1 MALARPDWIT
11 LGTAALGMD
20 YGVIA
25 PTKRP
30 GDATVQVLFDRAWTL
45 GVRSIDTAR
54 GYGDAE
60 GRIGVWCRR
69 SGHAP
74 FIVTKIPALPDQSNA
89 AFIKR
94 SLQASFVA
102 LGVERVELCLLHR
115 AGDLLRPGVAEQLRV
130 LTSEG
135 LIGGFGVSAYE
146 MDEIEAALDVEG
158 VAALQAPASLLDRRL
173 IDGGLF
179 ARARAQGVLVFAR
192 SVFLQGALFVAP
204 DQLQPFLRPLAP
216 TLARLKALVEREGLS
231 LAALSLASLRA
242 SGEIDSLV
250 IGATSAEEI
259 EANVRFSNVPIDSA
273 IIEEACAAVNID
285 QLSLLDPRH
294 WPAPVVIS

>member
-1 MALARPDWIT
+1 M
-11 LGTAALGMD
+11 
-20 YGVIA
+20 
-25 PTKRP
+25 
-30 GDATVQVLFDRAWTL
+30 
-45 GVRSIDTAR
+45 
-54 GYGDAE
+54 
-60 GRIGVWCRR
+60 
-69 SGHAP
+69 
-74 FIVTKIPALPDQSNA
+74 TKIPALPDQFEET
-89 AFIKR
+89 FIKR
-94 SLQASFVA
+94 SLQASLTA
-102 LGVERVELCLLHR
+102 LGVGRVELCLLHR
-115 AGDLLRPGVAEQLRV
+115 AGDLLRPCVAKQLRE

-146 MDEIEAALDVEG
+146 KDEIGAALEVEG

-173 IDGGLF
+173 IDSGLF

-192 SVFLQGALFVAP
+192 SIFLQGVLFVAP
-204 DQLQPFLRPLAP
+204 HQLPPFLRPLAP
-216 TLARLKALVEREGLS
+216 TLARLRALVERSGLS

-285 QLSLLDPRH
+285 QLSLLDPRY